1 MPADDSIHHAHDKL
15 FKAAFGDPATAAA
28 FLRAELPAAL
38 AAAIHWPTL
47 RIETGSFIDSQFRRS
62 ESDLLFSA
70 GFGHED
76 AARPGL
82 IYILFEH
89 QVKEEP
95 LLALRLLRYMLR
107 IWENWRKS
115 HLQATHLPALIPVV
129 LAQNAERW
137 SCSPRFLGLID
148 LPPDLA
154 AEMRPFIP
162 DFSFQLIELAT
173 RSYTSL
179 PGTPAGIMILRTM
192 KAQRA
197 SELLTAPVWDEA
209 LLARLPSDIHELLL
223 RYILASEID
232 IPAFNR
238 RVNMLHQED
247 LKQRTMTLADQLIHK
262 GHQEGRQEGRQESVQ
277 ALRKGIVALLEA
289 RFGLLPAGLT
299 EAIESINDFEQLLVL
314 QHRAISCPSAEEFI
328 AAF

>member
-1 MPADDSIHHAHDKL
+1 MPADDDPIHHAHDKL
-15 FKAAFGDPATAAA
+15 FKAGFGDPATAAA

-38 AAAIHWPTL
+38 AATIHWPTL

-70 GFGHED
+70 AFGDEG
-76 AARPGL
+76 AKRPAL

-107 IWENWRKS
+107 IWENWRKRN
-115 HLQATHLPALIPVV
+115 LQA
-129 LAQNAERW
+129 
-137 SCSPRFLGLID
+137 
-148 LPPDLA
+148 DLA
-154 AEMRPFIP
+154 EEMRPFIP
-162 DFSFQLIELAT
+162 DFSFQLVELAT
-173 RSYTSL
+173 RSYTAL

-197 SELLTAPVWDEA
+197 SELLTAPVWDEP
-209 LLARLPSDIHELLL
+209 LLAQLPSDIHELLL

-232 IPAFNR
+232 IPAFDR
-238 RVNMLHQED
+238 RVKMLHQKD
-247 LKQRTMTLADQLIHK
+247 LKQRTMTLADQLIE
-262 GHQEGRQEGRQESVQ
+262 QGRQESFQ
-277 ALRKGIVALLEA
+277 ALREGMVALREGIMALLEA
-289 RFGLLPAGLT
+289 RFGLLPTGLS
-299 EAIESINDFEQLLVL
+299 EAIEAIENLEQLRVL
-314 QHRAISCPSAEEFI
+314 QRRAISCGSAEEFI

>member
-1 MPADDSIHHAHDKL
+1 MPADDDPIHHAHDKL
-15 FKAAFGDPATAAA
+15 FKAGFGDPATAAA

-38 AAAIHWPTL
+38 AATIHWPTL

-70 GFGHED
+70 AFGDEG
-76 AARPGL
+76 AKTPAL

-115 HLQATHLPALIPVV
+115 NQQADRLPPIIPVV
-129 LAQNAERW
+129 LAQNAEPW
-137 SCSPRFLGLID
+137 SGSPRFLGLID
-148 LPPDLA
+148 LPADLA
-154 AEMRPFIP
+154 EEMRPFIP
-162 DFSFQLIELAT
+162 DFSFQLVELAT
-173 RSYTSL
+173 RSYTAL

-197 SELLTAPVWDEA
+197 SELLTAPVWDEP
-209 LLARLPSDIHELLL
+209 LLAQLPSDIHELLL

-232 IPAFNR
+232 IPAFDR
-238 RVNMLHQED
+238 RVKMLHQKD
-247 LKQRTMTLADQLIHK
+247 LKQRTMTLADQLIE
-262 GHQEGRQEGRQESVQ
+262 QGRQESFQ
-277 ALRKGIVALLEA
+277 ALREGIMALLEA
-289 RFGLLPAGLT
+289 RFGLLPTGLS
-299 EAIESINDFEQLLVL
+299 EAIEAIENLEQLRVL
-314 QHRAISCPSAEEFI
+314 QRRAISCGSAEEFI